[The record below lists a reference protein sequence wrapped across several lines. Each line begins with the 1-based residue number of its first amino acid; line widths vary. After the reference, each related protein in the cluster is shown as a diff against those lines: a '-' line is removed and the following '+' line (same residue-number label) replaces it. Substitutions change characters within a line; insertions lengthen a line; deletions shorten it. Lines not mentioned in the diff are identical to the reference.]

1 MEKEKAATDGTSDGT
16 ITKPFLIDDG
26 HCVVE
31 FDATTD
37 AHSNLIMFCIR
48 GVGSRQGV
56 FDGIKTAEDF
66 LTKSLNDSEV
76 KTHSRCFAEND
87 VTVQMSILVNPGI
100 SKEKALSVLSESSH
114 RFYLELAETLNNKP

>member
-1 MEKEKAATDGTSDGT
+1 MEKEKAATDGTSDGA
-16 ITKPFLIDDG
+16 IIKPFLIDG
-26 HCVVE
+26 GQLVVE
-31 FDATTD
+31 VDATTN
-37 AHSNLIMFCIR
+37 AHNNLIMFCIR
-48 GVGSRQGV
+48 GVCSRQGV
-56 FDGIKTAEDF
+56 FDGIKTAEVF
-66 LTKSLNDSEV
+66 LVKSLNDSDA